1 MKFSIICKCE
11 LKKGYMLYCPVASVP
26 PYYGTERECRKAQ
39 IPFEKKLLEEF
50 NKLSTSSKNEVLE
63 RLSHY
68 QANI

>member
-1 MKFSIICKCE
+1 
-11 LKKGYMLYCPVASVP
+11 MLYCPVASVP